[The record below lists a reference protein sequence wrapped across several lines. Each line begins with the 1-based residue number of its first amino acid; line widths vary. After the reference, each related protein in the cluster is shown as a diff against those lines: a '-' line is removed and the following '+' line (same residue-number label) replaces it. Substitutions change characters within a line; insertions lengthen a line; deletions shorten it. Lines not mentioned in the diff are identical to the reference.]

1 MHVGSVYFK
10 HTYMHTQFKK
20 KSLEKQEQGN
30 MDSSS
35 MKLDYADAFEF
46 ISCQSLLPQTGEGN
60 GNAIYKQLNS
70 LPAINRRSV
79 SIT

>member
-1 MHVGSVYFK
+1 
-10 HTYMHTQFKK
+10 
-20 KSLEKQEQGN
+20 

-35 MKLDYADAFEF
+35 MKLDYTDAFEF
-46 ISCQSLLPQTGEGN
+46 ISCQSLPPQTGEGN
-60 GNAIYKQLNS
+60 GNTIYKQLNS

>member
-1 MHVGSVYFK
+1 MCVCVVFILNI
-10 HTYMHTQFKK
+10 HTCTHSLR

-35 MKLDYADAFEF
+35 MKLDYTDAFEF
-46 ISCQSLLPQTGEGN
+46 ISCQSLPPQTGEGN